1 MSLETRLLFS
11 CFLQRGAG
19 VFFLVHLMIVVI
31 FANLFK
37 FVGGEGFSYE
47 LNMFFRVICAVERLV
62 FV

>member
-1 MSLETRLLFS
+1 
-11 CFLQRGAG
+11 
-19 VFFLVHLMIVVI
+19 MIVVI

-47 LNMFFRVICAVERLV
+47 LNMFFRVICAIERLV